1 MNTKLLLVV
10 SAVLLLGYGVQS
22 SAQGVTAKPV
32 TQKQVTKL
40 QTQLTDMQVELL
52 AAQSQ
57 ISYLEGQ
64 LNGFRT
70 SRSIFLTL
78 TGLQGGCG
86 EGNVPLTPFTIP
98 NTPIG
103 MTPCVTETLVQPLK

>member
-1 MNTKLLLVV
+1 MTKKLILVIG
-10 SAVLLLGYGVQS
+10 AVLLLGYGVQN

-32 TQKQVTKL
+32 TQKQITKL
-40 QTQLTDMQVELL
+40 QSQFNDMQVELL
-52 AAQSQ
+52 SAQAQ

-64 LNGFRT
+64 LSGLRT

-86 EGNVPLTPFTIP
+86 VGNVPLTPFTIP

-103 MTPCVTETLVQPLK
+103 MTPCLMETLVQPLE

>member
-1 MNTKLLLVV
+1 MTKKLLLVV

-40 QTQLTDMQVELL
+40 QNELSVLQNRLEDAENQIVSLENQL
-52 AAQSQ
+52 S
-57 ISYLEGQ
+57 
-64 LNGFRT
+64 GFNT

-78 TGLQGGCG
+78 TGLKGGCG
-86 EGNVPLTPFTIP
+86 EGNYPLDPFSIP
-98 NTPIG
+98 NSPISI
-103 MTPCVTETLVQPLK
+103 TPCVTETLVQTLG